1 MKEILRVENITKKR
15 KGRIDVDNLSFSV
28 NEGDIF
34 GFLGPNGSGKSTTL
48 KMVLKLIKKNSGKVF
63 IDGYDIDK
71 NFKEAIKN
79 VSAIIETPAIYF
91 DLTAYENLN
100 IVKNFSSEN
109 KSKKDIDEVLEIVG
123 LKGRG
128 NEKTKNYSLGMKQ
141 RLAIAMALLKD
152 PKIIILDEPTNG
164 LDPKGVVEIREL
176 IKELANKHNKT
187 IVISSHILHEI
198 EMMCNRV
205 VIINK
210 GKQILESD
218 VASITNKR
226 DLHFIRTT
234 NIEGAIKLVNEKN
247 YIELHSKDENGIT
260 VKGNDANIF
269 LLLKGLVQNNIPV
282 YEVSPKN
289 ESLEDI
295 FIKVTG
301 GK

>member
-15 KGRIDVDNLSFSV
+15 KGRINVDNLSFSV

-34 GFLGPNGSGKSTTL
+34 GFLGPNGAGKSTTL
-48 KMVLKLIKKNSGKVF
+48 KMVLKLIKKDSGKVF
-63 IDGYDIDK
+63 INGYDIDK

-109 KSKKDIDEVLEIVG
+109 KSKKEIDEVLEIVG

-234 NIEGAIKLVNEKN
+234 NIEDAIKLVNEKN
-247 YIELHSKDENGIT
+247 YIELHSKDKNGIT

>member
-34 GFLGPNGSGKSTTL
+34 GFLGPNGAGKSTTL
-48 KMVLKLIKKNSGKVF
+48 KMVLRLIKKDSGKVF

-100 IVKNFSSEN
+100 IVKNFSGEN

-176 IKELANKHNKT
+176 IKELAHKHKKT

-218 VASITNKR
+218 VTSITKKK
-226 DLHFIRTT
+226 DVHFIRTT
-234 NIEGAIKLVNEKN
+234 NIEGAIKIINEKN

-260 VKGNDANIF
+260 VKGKDTSIF

-282 YEVSPKN
+282 YEISPKN

-295 FIKVTG
+295 FIEVTG